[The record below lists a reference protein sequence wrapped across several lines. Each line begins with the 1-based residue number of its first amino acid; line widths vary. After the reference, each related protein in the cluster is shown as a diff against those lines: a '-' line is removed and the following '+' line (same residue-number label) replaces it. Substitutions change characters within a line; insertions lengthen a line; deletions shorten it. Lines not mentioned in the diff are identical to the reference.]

1 MNYPENENQ
10 AQAAH
15 TPPNAERSSW
25 SADLELVRSVRNGDQ
40 MATERFVQ
48 RMKCIPR
55 MLAAM
60 GRRTGGFHSA
70 EEHAEVSQEVF
81 SRVWGHLDRFEGR
94 ATLES
99 WVFRYCSLTLMDA
112 RRSRWVHDSDG
123 LIDRILAREEGGLSG
138 PDLLRVQEA
147 LADLDR
153 LVAEVIELKHFESL
167 SFEDVAERL
176 DISPNT
182 AKTRYYRGLGQLE
195 QRLRRGFGEEKG
207 SQASEESRREV
218 R

>member
-1 MNYPENENQ
+1 
-10 AQAAH
+10 
-15 TPPNAERSSW
+15 
-25 SADLELVRSVRNGDQ
+25 
-40 MATERFVQ
+40 MATESFVQ
-48 RMKCIPR
+48 RMTCIPR

-60 GRRTGGFHSA
+60 GRRTGGFQSA
-70 EEHAEVSQEVF
+70 DEHAEVSQEVF

-112 RRSRWVHDSDG
+112 RRSRWKTDSEG
-123 LIDRILAREEGGLSG
+123 LVERILAREEGGLSG

-153 LVAEVIELKHFESL
+153 NVAEVIELKHFEGL
-167 SFEDVAERL
+167 SFDDLASRL

-182 AKTRYYRGLGQLE
+182 AKTRYYRGLCQLK
-195 QRLRRGFGEEKG
+195 QRLQHGFGETEP
-207 SQASEESRREV
+207 SEATHEFRRQV
-218 R
+218 P